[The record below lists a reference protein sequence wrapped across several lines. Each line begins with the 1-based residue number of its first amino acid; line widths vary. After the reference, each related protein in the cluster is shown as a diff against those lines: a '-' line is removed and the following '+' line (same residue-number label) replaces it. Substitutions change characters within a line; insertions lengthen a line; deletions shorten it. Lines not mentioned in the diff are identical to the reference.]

1 MSLLGLSGQ
10 GRAEQAH
17 AGDGKQ
23 APLVPRSTCLP
34 RLMRGVQPRGVPLIS
49 RPVRLQSGRKK
60 MDRRITID
68 PKVCHGQAC
77 IKGTRIPVYQ
87 ILRMLAHGD
96 TIEELLEEY
105 PSLTREDILACL
117 DYAASLAEEQ
127 VTPLEVLPGE
137 A

>member
-1 MSLLGLSGQ
+1 
-10 GRAEQAH
+10 
-17 AGDGKQ
+17 
-23 APLVPRSTCLP
+23 
-34 RLMRGVQPRGVPLIS
+34 
-49 RPVRLQSGRKK
+49 

-68 PKVCHGQAC
+68 PKVHHGQAC
-77 IKGTRIPVYQ
+77 IKGTRIAVYHL
-87 ILRMLAHGD
+87 LRMLAHGD